1 MEKINHPSHY
11 NSGKIEV
18 IEYLKDQGIAEDF
31 CIGNVIKYVSRHKF
45 KGNPLE
51 DLEKAK
57 WYLEYLIKMNKEK
70 KWNFLNF

>member
-1 MEKINHPSHY
+1 MEKVNHPKHY

-70 KWNFLNF
+70 KWNVLNF

>member
-70 KWNFLNF
+70 K

>member
-1 MEKINHPSHY
+1 MYGKVNHPKHY

-31 CIGNVIKYVSRHKF
+31 CIGNVIKYVSRHKH
-45 KGNPLE
+45 KGKPLE

-57 WYLEYLIKMNKEK
+57 WYLDYLINLIKENK
-70 KWNFLNF
+70 